1 MRMKKGYKVVFGA
14 VCLIF
19 IVTSILWASSDW
31 EEAKDK
37 KGIKVFTRS
46 VEGVKLNEFK
56 AECIVDAPVEV
67 VYELIRDV
75 GRYPEW
81 FGNCLVHEKLETIDE
96 NNIISYHVADI
107 PFPFAD
113 RDTVAQLTFR
123 SNWAIGEVSFAM
135 ISLNEQDVDRYDI
148 EELTKGKRLVRMP
161 WIKTNMVAM
170 RVTPDKTK
178 VIYQGYGD
186 PSISLPAWVM
196 NFMVTSQPYGA
207 MINIREEVQNKLYIE
222 RAEKKHNKRFSQL
235 N

>member
-1 MRMKKGYKVVFGA
+1 MRMKKGYKVVIRA

-31 EEAKDK
+31 KEAKDK

-46 VEGVKLNEFK
+46 VEGVKLDEFK
-56 AECIVDAPVEV
+56 VECIVDAPVEV
-67 VYELIRDV
+67 VYELIKDV
-75 GRYPEW
+75 GRYTEW
-81 FGNCLVHEKLETIDE
+81 FGTCLVYEELEAIDE
-96 NNIISYHVADI
+96 NNIIAYYVADT

-113 RDTVAQLTFR
+113 RNAVVQITFR
-123 SNWAIGEVSFAM
+123 SNWAKGEVSVALR
-135 ISLNEQDVDRYDI
+135 SLNGQYVDQYDI
-148 EELTKGKRLVRMP
+148 KELTKGKRLVRMP

-178 VIYQGYGD
+178 IIYQGHGD
-186 PSISLPAWVM
+186 LGLSLPAWVL
-196 NFMVTSQPYGA
+196 NIVATSQPYGA
-207 MINIREEVQNKLYIE
+207 MIDIRREVQNKLYIE

>member
-1 MRMKKGYKVVFGA
+1 MKKGYKVVVGA

-19 IVTSILWASSDW
+19 IVPSILWASSDW
-31 EEAKDK
+31 KEAKDK

-81 FGNCLVHEKLETIDE
+81 FGFCLGYEELEIIDE
-96 NNIISYHVADI
+96 NNIISYWAIDI
-107 PFPFAD
+107 PFPFKD
-113 RDTVAQLTFR
+113 RDGVVQLTFR
-123 SNWAIGEVSFAM
+123 SNWATGEVSSV
-135 ISLNEQDVDRYDI
+135 IKSLNEQDVAQYDI
-148 EELTKGKRLVRMP
+148 KELTKGKRRVRLQ
-161 WIKTNMVAM
+161 WVKVKIAAM

-178 VIYQGYGD
+178 VIYQGHGD
-186 PSISLPAWVM
+186 LGLSLPNWVM
-196 NFMVTSQPYGA
+196 NFLAKSQPYGG
-207 MINIREEVQNKLYIE
+207 MIEIREEVQNKLYLE